1 MSKRL
6 NLGKTLPDTHKIFMQ
21 LSQAVANSGID
32 KLQQELIKIRA
43 SQING
48 CAYCLHKHSKD
59 ALKHGES
66 PDRLY
71 VIAAWREATDWFSE
85 EDQVILRLT
94 EEITLISNH
103 GLSDQTYEDAIALF
117 GEEMTAKL
125 VAAVININS
134 LNRIGVS
141 LSLHP
146 VVHG

>member
-6 NLGKTLPDTHKIFMQ
+6 NLGKTLPDTYKIFMQ
-21 LSQAVANSGID
+21 LSQAVAHSGID
-32 KLQQELIKIRA
+32 KIQQELIKIRA

-48 CAYCLHKHSKD
+48 CAYCLHMHSKD
-59 ALKHGES
+59 ALKHGEN

-71 VIAAWREATDWFSE
+71 VIAAWREAKNWFSE

-94 EEITLISNH
+94 EEITRISDH
-103 GLSDQTYEDAIALF
+103 GLSDKTYEDAVALF

-125 VAAVININS
+125 ITAVININA

-141 LSLHP
+141 FSLHP
-146 VVHG
+146 

>member
-6 NLGKTLPDTHKIFMQ
+6 NLRKALPDTHKIFMQ

-32 KLQQELIKIRA
+32 KIQQELIKIRA

-48 CAYCLHKHSKD
+48 CAYCLHMHSKD
-59 ALKHGES
+59 ALKHGEK

-71 VIAAWREATDWFSE
+71 VIATWREAKNWFSE
-85 EDQVILRLT
+85 EDQVVLRLT
-94 EEITLISNH
+94 EEITLIADH
-103 GLSDQTYEDAIALF
+103 GLSDRTYEDAIALF

-125 VAAVININS
+125 IAAVININA

-141 LSLHP
+141 CSLHP
-146 VVHG
+146 

>member
-1 MSKRL
+1 M
-6 NLGKTLPDTHKIFMQ
+6 FQ
-21 LSQAVANSGID
+21 LERYVRQCGLEKS
-32 KLQQELIKIRA
+32 LLELVKIRA

-59 ALKHGES
+59 AIKHGED

-71 VIAAWREATDWFSE
+71 VIAAWREAKNWFSKE
-85 EDQVILRLT
+85 EQVILRLT

-103 GLSDQTYEDAIALF
+103 GLSDQTYEETVALF

-125 VAAVININS
+125 IVAAININA
-134 LNRIGVS
+134 LNRVGIS

-146 VVHG
+146 